1 MKKIFLLIFEFL
13 ILCEARRP
21 AQNAAALYTNSK
33 NVNIIADGKELSRSI
48 KNSGK
53 FKIL

>member
-1 MKKIFLLIFEFL
+1 MKTILLLIFECI

-21 AQNAAALYTNSK
+21 ARNAAALYTNSK

-53 FKIL
+53 LKIL